1 MRLEIYIFEECPL
14 GRDFREALVRACGR
28 GVRVRM
34 LVDAVGSI
42 LLSNHFWEPLRQ
54 AGGEVRWFNPIALKR
69 VTIRNHRKLLV
80 CDERVAFVG
89 GFNVSPEYEGDGV
102 NDGWWDVGLKIEG
115 PLAARL
121 ASSFE
126 DMFARAE
133 FRHRHFTRWRKF
145 SAKQAVVLP
154 PEQILFSGP
163 GRGTKPVQTRLAP
176 GFAGREKRTAYGRLF
191 FAVVAAAA

>member
-1 MRLEIYIFEECPL
+1 M
-14 GRDFREALVRACGR
+14 RACER
-28 GVRVRM
+28 GVRVRV
-34 LVDAVGSI
+34 LVDSVGSYSVVRTI
-42 LLSNHFWEPLRQ
+42 SGSRLRK
-54 AGGEVRWFNPIALKR
+54 AGGEVRRFNPIALKR

-121 ASSFE
+121 ALSFD

-133 FRHRHFTRWRKF
+133 FRHRHFMRWRKF
-145 SAKQAVVLP
+145 QCQTSVCAADRNRFCSAARVAG
-154 PEQILFSGP
+154 ES
-163 GRGTKPVQTRLAP
+163 PVQTRLAK
-176 GFAGREKRTAYGRLF
+176 GFGGREKRPNDGRLF
-191 FAVVAAAA
+191 LAVLAAAA